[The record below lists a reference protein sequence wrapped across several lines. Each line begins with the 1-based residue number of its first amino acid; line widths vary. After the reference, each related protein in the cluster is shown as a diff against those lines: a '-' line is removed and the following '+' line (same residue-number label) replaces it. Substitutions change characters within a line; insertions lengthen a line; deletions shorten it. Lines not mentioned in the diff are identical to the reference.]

1 MSEIE
6 YLSFEDTLVFVK
18 LDRFAQNLR
27 LEFDNLVLQGL
38 IKLLNL
44 NKAF

>member
-1 MSEIE
+1 MSEIV
-6 YLSFEDTLVFVK
+6 YLSFEYTLVFVK